1 MPLDNENMDRRR
13 QRREEAKKKQRA
25 QQRRLVIL
33 LVIAGLVLV
42 GCGIVIYR
50 IAAKTPEGQSVSAMA
65 TTEATQAPSESTEP
79 TSARQA
85 RDPITKIHI
94 RAVGDLNI
102 TNSVVDSGI
111 VATGYD
117 YTRAFQDVAAEL
129 GAADVTV
136 MNIEGNFCGEPYGSQ
151 TASAPQELLTYLKKA
166 GVDLIQMANSYSVQ
180 NGLIGLSASLNA
192 IRSAGMEP
200 LGAYATTADFK
211 KTGGYTIC
219 DVQGIKVAFVAFT
232 KGVGGMGMPAGS
244 EDCVNLLYEDYDSN
258 YTKIDR
264 TRINAI
270 LKNVK
275 AEKPDIIVAMLHWG
289 SVNNDEIS
297 KTQESIVSLLQKN
310 GVDIIIG
317 THPHLVQKIELDQ
330 KTGKLVAYSLG
341 DFYGDATL
349 GGSNYSIILDIE
361 VTKDEDLKTTK
372 VTNFSYIPIYTLK
385 ESEGDGYRRVVR
397 INEAMAAYEGNYVDK
412 VSSTAYSQMEY
423 SLKRIE
429 ARVHG
434 ETTDDTDK
442 NGSKTTTTKK

>member
-25 QQRRLVIL
+25 QQRRLVSL
-33 LVIAGLVLV
+33 LVVAGLVLM

-50 IAAKTPEGQSVSAMA
+50 IASKTPESQPVSAVA
-65 TTEATQAPSESTEP
+65 TTEATEAASESTEP
-79 TSARQA
+79 TSVRQA
-85 RDPITKIHI
+85 RNPITKIHI

-129 GAADVTV
+129 GVADVTV

-151 TASAPQELLTYLKKA
+151 TASAPQELLTYLKSA

-180 NGLIGLSASLNA
+180 NGIIGLSASLNA

-200 LGAYATTADFK
+200 LGAYATAADFH
-211 KTGGYTIC
+211 KTKGYTIC
-219 DVQGIKVAFVAFT
+219 EVQGIKVAFVAFT

-244 EDCVNLLYEDYDSN
+244 EECVNLLYEDYNSN

-264 TRINAI
+264 KRITAI
-270 LKNVK
+270 LKDVK
-275 AEKPDIIVAMLHWG
+275 AEKPDITVAMLHWG

-297 KTQESIVSLLQKN
+297 KTQESIVSLMQKN
-310 GVDIIIG
+310 GVDVIIG
-317 THPHLVQKIELDQ
+317 THPHLVQKIDLDQ

-412 VSSTAYSQMEY
+412 ISSTAYSQMEY
-423 SLKRIE
+423 SLTRIE

-434 ETTDDTDK
+434 KTADDT
-442 NGSKTTTTKK
+442 SKTTKK

>member
-1 MPLDNENMDRRR
+1 MALDHEEMDRRR
-13 QRREEAKKKQRA
+13 QRREEARKKQKR
-25 QQRRLVIL
+25 QQRRLVFL
-33 LVIAGLVLV
+33 LVLAGLVLL
-42 GCGIVIYR
+42 GCGVVIYR
-50 IAAKTPEGQSVSAMA
+50 IAAQTPKSQPVSSIDA
-65 TTEATQAPSESTEP
+65 TEATEASTEATEP
-79 TSARQA
+79 TSGRQVK
-85 RDPITKIHI
+85 DPVTKIHI

-117 YTRAFQDVAAEL
+117 YTRALQDVAAEL

-136 MNIEGNFCGEPYGSQ
+136 MNIEGNFCGEPYGTE

-166 GVDLIQMANSYSVQ
+166 GVDLIQMANSYSIQ
-180 NGLIGLSASLNA
+180 NGLIGLSSTLNA

-200 LGAYATTADFK
+200 LGAYATVNDFK
-211 KTGGYTIC
+211 KTKGYTIC

-244 EDCVNLLYEDYDSN
+244 EQCVNLLYEDYDQMYKTVN
-258 YTKIDR
+258 KKGITQ
-264 TRINAI
+264 I
-270 LKNVK
+270 LKDVQ
-275 AEKPDIIVAMLHWG
+275 AEKPDLVVAMLHWG

-297 KTQESIVSLLQKN
+297 KTQTQIVNLMQKN

-317 THPHLVQKIELDQ
+317 THPHLVQKIELNE

-361 VTKDEDLKTTK
+361 VTKDSDLKTTK
-372 VTNFSYIPIYTLK
+372 VTDFSYIPIYTLK

-397 INEAMAAYEGNYVDK
+397 IREAMAAYEGNYVDK
-412 VSSTAYSQMEY
+412 VSKSCYDQMAYS
-423 SLKRIE
+423 LTRIE
-429 ARVHG
+429 DRIKG
-434 ETTDDTDK
+434 EEKTD
-442 NGSKTTTTKK
+442 SKTTSTK

>member
-1 MPLDNENMDRRR
+1 MALDHEEMDRRR
-13 QRREEAKKKQRA
+13 QRREEARKKQKR
-25 QQRRLVIL
+25 QQRRLVFL
-33 LVIAGLVLV
+33 LVLAGLVLI
-42 GCGIVIYR
+42 GCGVVIYR
-50 IAAKTPEGQSVSAMA
+50 IAAQSPKSQPVSSIDA
-65 TTEATQAPSESTEP
+65 TEATEASTEATEP
-79 TSARQA
+79 TSGRQVK
-85 RDPITKIHI
+85 DPVTKIHI

-117 YTRAFQDVAAEL
+117 YTRALQDVAAEL

-136 MNIEGNFCGEPYGSQ
+136 MNIEGNFCGEPYGTE

-166 GVDLIQMANSYSVQ
+166 GVDLIQMANSYSIQ
-180 NGLIGLSASLNA
+180 NGLIGLSSTLNA

-200 LGAYATTADFK
+200 LGAYATVNDFK
-211 KTGGYTIC
+211 KTKGYTIC

-244 EDCVNLLYEDYDSN
+244 EQCVNLLYEDYDQMYKTVN
-258 YTKIDR
+258 KKGITQ
-264 TRINAI
+264 I
-270 LKNVK
+270 LKDVQ
-275 AEKPDIIVAMLHWG
+275 AEKPDLVVAMLHWG

-297 KTQESIVSLLQKN
+297 KTQTQIVNLMQKN

-317 THPHLVQKIELDQ
+317 THPHLVQKIELNE

-361 VTKDEDLKTTK
+361 VTKDSDLKTTK
-372 VTNFSYIPIYTLK
+372 VTDFSYIPIYTLK

-397 INEAMAAYEGNYVDK
+397 IHEAMSAYEGNYVDK
-412 VSSTAYSQMEY
+412 ISKSCYDQMAYS
-423 SLKRIE
+423 LTRIE
-429 ARVHG
+429 ARIKG
-434 ETTDDTDK
+434 EEKTD
-442 NGSKTTTTKK
+442 SKTASTK

>member
-1 MPLDNENMDRRR
+1 MALDHEEMDRRR
-13 QRREEAKKKQRA
+13 QRREEARKKQKR
-25 QQRRLVIL
+25 QQRRLVFL
-33 LVIAGLVLV
+33 LVLAGLVLI
-42 GCGIVIYR
+42 GCGVVIYR
-50 IAAKTPEGQSVSAMA
+50 IAAQSPKSQPVSSIDA
-65 TTEATQAPSESTEP
+65 TEATEASTEATEP
-79 TSARQA
+79 TSGRQVK
-85 RDPITKIHI
+85 DPVTKIHI

-117 YTRAFQDVAAEL
+117 YTRALQDVAAEL

-136 MNIEGNFCGEPYGSQ
+136 MNIEGNFCGEPYGTE

-166 GVDLIQMANSYSVQ
+166 GVDLIQMANSYSIQ
-180 NGLIGLSASLNA
+180 NGLIGLSSTLNA

-200 LGAYATTADFK
+200 LGAYATVNDFK
-211 KTGGYTIC
+211 KTKGYTIC

-244 EDCVNLLYEDYDSN
+244 EQCVNLLYEDYDQM
-258 YTKIDR
+258 YR
-264 TRINAI
+264 TVNKKGITQI
-270 LKNVK
+270 LKDVQ
-275 AEKPDIIVAMLHWG
+275 AEKPDLVVAMLHWG

-297 KTQESIVSLLQKN
+297 KTQTQIVNLMQKN

-317 THPHLVQKIELDQ
+317 THPHLVQKIELNE

-361 VTKDEDLKTTK
+361 VTKDSDLKTTK
-372 VTNFSYIPIYTLK
+372 VTDFSYIPIYTLK

-397 INEAMAAYEGNYVDK
+397 IREAMSAYEGNYVDK
-412 VSSTAYSQMEY
+412 VSKSCYDQMAYS
-423 SLKRIE
+423 LTRIE
-429 ARVHG
+429 ARIKG
-434 ETTDDTDK
+434 EEKTD
-442 NGSKTTTTKK
+442 SKTTSTK